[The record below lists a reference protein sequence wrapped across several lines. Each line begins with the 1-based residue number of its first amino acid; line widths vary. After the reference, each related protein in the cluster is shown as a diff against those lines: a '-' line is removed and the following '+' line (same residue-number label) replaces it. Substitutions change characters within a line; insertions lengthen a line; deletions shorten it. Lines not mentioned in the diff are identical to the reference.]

1 MSEINNLKNTG
12 PIDMEAVLE
21 RVGGDESFLHE
32 LIDIYI
38 DDFIEKYFQL
48 EQAIER
54 ADFNNIKEIGHSLK
68 GSSGN
73 LSLTALHETAFG
85 IESSGREND
94 IEQARLLF
102 VRLKEEFKKLKDFLP
117 PEKRQNIEQKMPNL
131 E

>member
-1 MSEINNLKNTG
+1 MSEINNLKNAG

-48 EQAIER
+48 EQAIEQG
-54 ADFNNIKEIGHSLK
+54 DFNNIKEIGHSLK

-85 IESSGREND
+85 IEASGRDND

-117 PEKRQNIEQKMPNL
+117 SEKRQNIEQKMPDL
-131 E
+131 K

>member
-1 MSEINNLKNTG
+1 MSEFNNLKNMG
-12 PIDMEAVLE
+12 PIDMDSVLE
-21 RVGGDESFLHE
+21 RVGGDESFLQE

-54 ADFNNIKEIGHSLK
+54 GDFDNIKEIGHSLK

-85 IESSGREND
+85 IESSGRDND

-117 PEKRQNIEQKMPNL
+117 LEKRQNIEQKMPNMK
-131 E
+131 